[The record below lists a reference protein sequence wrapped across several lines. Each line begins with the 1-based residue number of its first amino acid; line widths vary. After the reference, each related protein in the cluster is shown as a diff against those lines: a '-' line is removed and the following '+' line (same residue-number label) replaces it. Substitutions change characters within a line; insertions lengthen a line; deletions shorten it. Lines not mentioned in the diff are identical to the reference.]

1 PHSFYGGFGNADAL
15 VIFPLTQSCAL
26 LMHGKE
32 GSFAREQGDRGFVR
46 KTNLRVASHC
56 ERFVVG
62 RDGQLLRSLADSQ
75 GFLACSGWKPQRYVW
90 SRKRPAKSF
99 LYRAVATRSIVSTKD
114 EVDTWTLMRMRFP
127 RAGFGAAGTRTS
139 SRRR

>member
-1 PHSFYGGFGNADAL
+1 ALRNRGSAVGVRRQGLTCVTAGAPVVLTTIEPRPHSFYGGFGNADAL

-99 LYRAVATRSIVSTKD
+99 LYRAV
-114 EVDTWTLMRMRFP
+114 
-127 RAGFGAAGTRTS
+127 
-139 SRRR
+139 